1 PGFIPIGLAFLA
13 FRPRRQSQPGIER
26 RPPGLLFFD
35 LAALLA
41 FAAAIAIEAAGGFRW
56 SFGGVRVSALDGT
69 RAAIVGI
76 AVLALRFVLHGRS
89 RSRLLPNLPSP
100 AGYYFLLG
108 VFSFW
113 MSLGPRAGLYSLL
126 YRLLPGFDFLRVP
139 PRFTVLTVLAIA
151 VLAAIG
157 AERLRLRARG
167 ILLLLLLVELA
178 AFPLDARGYEVVVS
192 PMDRALA
199 EMDPGPVAAFPI
211 PDPRDGVAAASRHSL
226 YMLRST
232 VHFLPLVNGYSGFTP
247 EGHDRLFRVLA
258 SFPTENG
265 LLELE
270 KLSVRYAVFHRD
282 GYGAAEWSS
291 LLERIES
298 FSDRLEP
305 LKTFEQGRVYE
316 LRQSR

>member
-1 PGFIPIGLAFLA
+1 
-13 FRPRRQSQPGIER
+13 
-26 RPPGLLFFD
+26 
-35 LAALLA
+35 
-41 FAAAIAIEAAGGFRW
+41 
-56 SFGGVRVSALDGT
+56 
-69 RAAIVGI
+69 
-76 AVLALRFVLHGRS
+76 
-89 RSRLLPNLPSP
+89 
-100 AGYYFLLG
+100 
-108 VFSFW
+108 
-113 MSLGPRAGLYSLL
+113 
-126 YRLLPGFDFLRVP
+126 
-139 PRFTVLTVLAIA
+139 
-151 VLAAIG
+151 
-157 AERLRLRARG
+157 
-167 ILLLLLLVELA
+167 
-178 AFPLDARGYEVVVS
+178 
-192 PMDRALA
+192 
-199 EMDPGPVAAFPI
+199 
-211 PDPRDGVAAASRHSL
+211 
-226 YMLRST
+226 MLRST